1 MDKKRLLGG
10 LMASIGLALLIGAL
24 IGSIIGVKTS
34 LSFSGEDYLGNN
46 KALIISLYSST
57 SEGTAVVEISN
68 ASQVFYISNVTGDPR
83 SLVKALTAFNINATQ
98 SEYKYDMR
106 LGLVYGT
113 SKVEANSMVLSA
125 LPSLSKV
132 LKFNIKEASPENG
145 VFIIRENMTSG
156 EALLVFALGQTVSY
170 NVEYNVSNTYR
181 LPYSYVY
188 AISVAVIVVGI
199 LVSAPWKKT
208 NPSP

>member
-1 MDKKRLLGG
+1 MDKRRLFGG
-10 LMASIGLALLIGAL
+10 LLASIGLALLIGAL

-34 LSFSGEDYLGNN
+34 LSFDGENYLGDN

-57 SEGTAVVEISN
+57 SEGTAVVEIYN

-98 SEYKYDMR
+98 SEYNYDMR

-113 SKVEANSMVLSA
+113 SKVEANSMILSA

-132 LKFNIKEASPENG
+132 LEFNIREAPPENG
-145 VFIIRENMTSG
+145 VFVIRENMSSG

-170 NVEYNVSNTYR
+170 NVEYSVSNTYR
-181 LPYSYVY
+181 LPYTYVY
-188 AISVAVIVVGI
+188 AISGVMVVVGV
-199 LVSAPWKKT
+199 LVSAPWKRA
-208 NPSP
+208 NPP